1 MILKKQLEEQK
12 NILEQIL
19 TAVNENKK
27 LKEIVDKLRKHQS
40 KCKERWCFCKSENFK
55 EILGEDKK

>member
-1 MILKKQLEEQK
+1 MILKKQ
-12 NILEQIL
+12 
-19 TAVNENKK
+19 